1 MCETA
6 KKLYENTNWPY
17 VFIKSTL
24 NNEKQATRHRQLRFY
39 NFAFSEIKYIN
50 LEYKEYK
57 ILKEEKKWNKEKRTE
72 RKKKWKKKRKKR

>member
-6 KKLYENTNWPY
+6 KKLSENTNWPS

-24 NNEKQATRHRQLRFY
+24 NNEKQATRHRQLCFY

-57 ILKEEKKWNKEKRTE
+57 ILEEENKWNKEKRME
-72 RKKKWKKKRKKR
+72 RKKKEKKKEIN